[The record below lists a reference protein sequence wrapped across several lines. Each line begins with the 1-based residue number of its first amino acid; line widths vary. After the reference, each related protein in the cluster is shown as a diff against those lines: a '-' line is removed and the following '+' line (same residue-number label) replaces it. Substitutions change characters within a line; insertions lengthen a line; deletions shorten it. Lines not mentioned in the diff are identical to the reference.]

1 MPQKK
6 PLIFVIDTSAIFNR
20 IQYAAEDIQLV
31 TTPLLE
37 KEMRQKGL
45 KETVDMLLSAQKLR
59 ILEPTQT
66 SLRKVREVAK
76 QLGDLDNLSDPDLD
90 LLALALDLTTQ
101 NGHSVLITD
110 DYSIQNV
117 AQSLSLE
124 FRGTNQPGIREV
136 IQWETYCSA
145 CGHKAPDLS
154 KDEPCPVCGTHLKR
168 RAIKKKPI

>member
-1 MPQKK
+1 MPPKK

-59 ILEPTQT
+59 ILEPTPT
-66 SLRKVREVAK
+66 SLGKVRDVAN

-101 NGHSVLITD
+101 NHCPVLVTD

-145 CGHKAPDLS
+145 CGNKASDMS
-154 KDEPCPVCGTHLKR
+154 KDEPCPVCGTPLKR
-168 RAIKKKPI
+168 RAIKKEPI

>member
-20 IQYAAEDIQLV
+20 IQYSAEDIQLA
-31 TTPLLE
+31 TTPFLE

-45 KETVDMLLSAQKLR
+45 EETVDMLLTAQKLL
-59 ILEPTQT
+59 IVEPTPT
-66 SLRKVREVAK
+66 SLKKVRDVAN
-76 QLGDLDNLSDPDLD
+76 QLGDLNNLSDPDLD
-90 LLALALDLTTQ
+90 LLALALDFTTQ
-101 NGHSVLITD
+101 NAHPVLVTD

-124 FRGTNQPGIREV
+124 FRGTNHPGIREV

-154 KDEPCPVCGTHLKR
+154 KDEPCPVCGTSLKR

>member
-6 PLIFVIDTSAIFNR
+6 PLIFVIDTSAIFRR

-37 KEMRQKGL
+37 EEMRQKGL
-45 KETVDMLLSAQKLR
+45 KTTVDMLLNAQKLR
-59 ILEPTQT
+59 ILEPTPK
-66 SLRKVREVAK
+66 SLRKVRDVAN
-76 QLGDLDNLSDPDLD
+76 QLGDLDNLSDPDLE

-101 NGHSVLITD
+101 NDHPVLVTD

-117 AQSLSLE
+117 AQSLSLK
-124 FRGTNQPGIREV
+124 FRGTNRPGIREV

-145 CGHKAPDLS
+145 CGYRAPDLS
-154 KDEPCPVCGTHLKR
+154 KDEPCPVCGTSLKR
-168 RAIKKKPI
+168 RAIKKEPI

>member
-1 MPQKK
+1 MPHKK

-20 IQYAAEDIQLV
+20 IQYAVEDIQLA

-59 ILEPTQT
+59 ILEPTPT
-66 SLRKVREVAK
+66 SLKKVRDAAN

-90 LLALALDLTTQ
+90 LLALALDLTIQ
-101 NGHSVLITD
+101 NGHPVLITD

-145 CGHKAPDLS
+145 CGQKAPDLS
-154 KDEPCPVCGTHLKR
+154 KDEPCPVCGTSLKR
-168 RAIKKKPI
+168 RAIKKEPI